1 MNRDKFRL
9 IFQLSKMQPWIS
21 RKYDALENLLWVE
34 CDDEDKRELILELLY
49 RFNHIS
55 ARKYSKHI
63 QSVAKKIVNDKHLS
77 DESTQ
82 LVAMAADSN
91 ADSSQYLLYGLKPI
105 MEQLGWRKYKQV
117 NSFGSS
123 YRTYKKNSKLK
134 NIVLIDEFVGSGQ
147 TVLGRVKSLR
157 EVYENAGIKDIHI
170 IVKVIASTRQ
180 GLDAVLKESIDID
193 AEIILDKGISDF
205 YDAAT
210 VKDKLNT
217 MLALESTLLE
227 VYETRKLP
235 SMGYGGTECLY
246 VRDEGNTPNSVFP
259 IFWWPFLKSGDQ
271 RKTLLTRAMNDA

>member
-1 MNRDKFRL
+1 
-9 IFQLSKMQPWIS
+9 MQPWIA
-21 RKYDALENLLWVE
+21 RKYDELENLLWVE

-63 QSVAKKIVNDKHLS
+63 QSVAKKIVNDKQLS

-123 YRTYKKNSKLK
+123 YRTYKKNNKLK

-157 EVYENAGIKDIHI
+157 DVYENAGVKDIHI

-217 MLALESTLLE
+217 MLALESNLLE
-227 VYETRKLP
+227 VYETRNLP

-246 VRDEGNTPNSVFP
+246 VRDNGNTPNSVFP